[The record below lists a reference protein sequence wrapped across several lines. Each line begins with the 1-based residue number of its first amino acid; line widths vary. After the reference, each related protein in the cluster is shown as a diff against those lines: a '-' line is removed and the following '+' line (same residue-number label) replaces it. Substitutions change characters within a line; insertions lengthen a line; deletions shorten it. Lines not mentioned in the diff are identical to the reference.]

1 MKKNYMELSRY
12 INSYFPDTVGKVSG
26 SVDRPPEMW
35 IIISQ
40 VTSLLQICGMA
51 FVVFG
56 DSLLETFGL
65 NPANTPKWLNSAK
78 ENKMGVF
85 FALFFLNNYANSHLA
100 TGAFEVVY
108 NGRTV
113 FSKLEMGRM
122 PNVDEVL
129 KGMEAVR
136 REYAQAQATVNVAA

>member
-26 SVDRPPEMW
+26 SVDRPPEFW
-35 IIISQ
+35 IMISQ
-40 VTSLLQICGMA
+40 LTSLLQICGMA
-51 FVVFG
+51 FVVLG

-65 NPANTPKWLNSAK
+65 SPANTPKWLASVK
-78 ENKMGVF
+78 ENKIGVF
-85 FALFFLNNYANSHLA
+85 FVLFFLNNYANSHLS

-113 FSKLEMGRM
+113 FSKLEVGRM
-122 PNVDEVL
+122 PTVDEVL
-129 KGMEAVR
+129 RGMEAVR
-136 REYAQAQATVNVAA
+136 KEHAMAQA